1 MRLAAQL
8 AAAPAALALGAA
20 PAAAG
25 PPLRDVGPAMRDGAN
40 GRALLASDG
49 QRVAYA
55 PAPSRIRVIG
65 RDLREV
71 ASIPTPSG
79 CAWGD
84 FGGGALLWYCDR
96 ADGQSGLAFHGIV
109 YDVAARAVT
118 QLQPPPVP
126 ASTATGDLPTWWTI
140 GRHWLGA
147 DYISSGV
154 RQVAFVNRATGQV
167 IPYAA
172 VAGSIRDGRR
182 VTPDLDRA
190 DLMRP
195 LCAPLRPRAVRDDR
209 GEPVPARFAYSPP
222 YGATRSSTPGGT
234 RLLLGRCGDRATS
247 VLSRCPRTCADPAV
261 GDRAVA
267 WLEGT
272 SQTTRTLRV
281 RLIDRARTWSWRVA
295 VPPDRRGSADPLVAV
310 LGRRVFVLGEKALKT
325 VLLPPVARRR

>member
-1 MRLAAQL
+1 MRLPAPL
-8 AAAPAALALGAA
+8 AAASAALALGAA

-25 PPLRDVGPAMRDGAN
+25 PPLRDVGPAARDGAS

-55 PAPSRIRVIG
+55 SAPSHIRVIG

-71 ASIPTPSG
+71 ASVPTPSG

-96 ADGQSGLAFHGIV
+96 ADGHSGLAFHGIA
-109 YDVAARAVT
+109 YDIATRAVT

-126 ASTATGDLPTWWTI
+126 ASTATGDLPTRWTI
-140 GRHWLGA
+140 GRRWLGVA
-147 DYISSGV
+147 YISSGV
-154 RQVAFVNRATGQV
+154 DPIAFVNRATGKV
-167 IPYAA
+167 IPYAT
-172 VAGSIRDGRR
+172 VSDSVRVGRR

-195 LCAPLRPRAVRDDR
+195 LCAPLRPRSVQGDR
-209 GEPVPARFAYSPP
+209 GQMVPARFAYRAP
-222 YGATRSSTPGGT
+222 YGATLSNAPSGT
-234 RLLLGRCGDRATS
+234 RLLLGRCSDRAMS
-247 VLSRCPRTCADPAV
+247 VLSRCPQTCADPAL

-295 VPPDRRGSADPLVAV
+295 VPPTARA
-310 LGRRVFVLGEKALKT
+310 
-325 VLLPPVARRR
+325 PPTRSSRSSGGASSCSARRP